1 MQNRRNRHLVLWIA
15 LGLLVLLIVVLGGA
29 SWYMLDYALC
39 PSFNKGR
46 HEAYIWKRVQRN
58 YPSLRSWIDSL
69 RTNHCLHDTAI
80 VNARGDSL
88 HGVYLFAPRRS
99 NKVAVVVHGY
109 TDCAIYMLPWAKVY
123 QEMNYNVLLPELYGN
138 GRSAGDHQQMGWLDC
153 LDVLRWISLANH
165 CFGLSDRQSRMVVHG
180 ISMGAATTMCVSG
193 EQTPKYVRAFVED
206 CGYTSAWDE
215 FGSELRD
222 QFGLP
227 SFPLLYTASALCRL
241 RYGWSFGGAS
251 PLKMVVRCHKPML
264 FIHGTKDDFV
274 PTWMVEPLYKAK
286 PQPKEKWLGPG
297 SAHARSL
304 HDHPQAYRRVVKQFV
319 ERYVEP

>member
-1 MQNRRNRHLVLWIA
+1 
-15 LGLLVLLIVVLGGA
+15 
-29 SWYMLDYALC
+29 MLDYALR

-46 HEAYIWKRVQRN
+46 HEAYIWKRVERS
-58 YPSLRSWIDSL
+58 YPSLRPWTDSL
-69 RTNHCLHDTAI
+69 RANHCLHDTVI

-138 GRSAGDHQQMGWLDC
+138 GRSAGDHQQMGWQDR
-153 LDVLRWISLANH
+153 LDVLRWISIANH
-165 CFGLSDRQSRMVVHG
+165 CFGVPDRQSLMIVHG

-193 EQTPKYVRAFVED
+193 EQTPTYVKAFVED

-215 FGSELRD
+215 FGSELHD

-227 SFPLLYTASALCRL
+227 PFPLLYTASALCRL
-241 RYGWSFGGAS
+241 RYGWSFGEAS
-251 PLKMVVRCHKPML
+251 PLKQVAKCRKPML
-264 FIHGTKDDFV
+264 LIHGGNDTFV
-274 PTWMVEPLYKAK
+274 PTRMIYPLYAAK
-286 PQPKEKWLGPG
+286 PAPKMMVVFHG
-297 SAHARSL
+297 SKHAKSFK
-304 HDHPQAYRRVVKQFV
+304 DHRELYSRWVKRFL
-319 ERYVEP
+319 ERYL